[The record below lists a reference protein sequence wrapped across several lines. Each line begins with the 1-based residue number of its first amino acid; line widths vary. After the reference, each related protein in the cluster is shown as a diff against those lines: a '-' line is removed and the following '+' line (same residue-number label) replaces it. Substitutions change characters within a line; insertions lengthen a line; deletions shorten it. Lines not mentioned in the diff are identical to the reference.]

1 MSSPSPLTLPWRT
14 LRLAGRFAVPLALW
28 YTVGQT
34 LRYALFYAGYRFV
47 HNPVVPIIV
56 LGLIVV
62 VTVATTVAMVH
73 CVKDG
78 LPTIKKRDLDESLA
92 SWTADEDEGIAR
104 AVGRAVFP
112 FMIFYLAWG
121 WFGKDAQAFAQSAA
135 DRGYAQGG
143 LGSQLDAMKMLLLLQ
158 HHLYIAIAATVVFF
172 VLKDVSERFL
182 SPRLAGF
189 GGLLVAFC
197 EVNWT
202 LFGIFTVDQ
211 VRGDVV
217 GWITGRQAWGW
228 LGSALG
234 QVFAVWPYFKDGVLA
249 SLIWLVIAGLILG
262 VDAEDE
268 EKILGEHRVMRGV
281 ARASGIYQPH
291 TPREVLTRELREKW
305 LPAVYGFRLVFRAGG
320 LSFAVFCVL
329 YAALDPLGDLA
340 KRGVY
345 RLLGPHPVPWWNI
358 RLDSIDLG
366 VGLVQ
371 EVLRVCL
378 LAAAFE
384 LVVARVSARTAPS
397 RPAPAAAPG
406 LLAAPA
412 RPPRRPAAE
421 PPR

>member
-1 MSSPSPLTLPWRT
+1 MSYSPLTLPWRMI
-14 LRLAGRFAVPLALW
+14 RLIGRFAVPLALW

-34 LRYALFYAGYRFV
+34 LRYALFYVGYRFV
-47 HNPVVPIIV
+47 HNAVVPIIV
-56 LGLIVV
+56 LGLVVV

-92 SWTADEDEGIAR
+92 SWAADEDEGIAR

-135 DRGYAQGG
+135 GRGYAQNG
-143 LGSQLDAMKMLLLLQ
+143 LGSQLDGMKMLLLLQ
-158 HHLYIAIAATVVFF
+158 DHLYIAIAATVLFF
-172 VLKDVSERFL
+172 ILKDLSERFL
-182 SPRLAGF
+182 FPRLPSV
-189 GGLLVAFC
+189 GGLLIAFC

-202 LFGIFTVDQ
+202 LFGLFTVEQ
-211 VRGDVV
+211 LRGGAV
-217 GWITGRQAWGW
+217 GWITDRQAWGW
-228 LGSALG
+228 LGSVLG
-234 QVFAVWPYFKDGVLA
+234 DVFALWPYFKDGVLA

-268 EKILGEHRVMRGV
+268 EKILGAHRVMRGM

-305 LPAVYGFRLVFRAGG
+305 LPAIYGFRLVFRAGG

-329 YAALDPLGDLA
+329 YTALDPLGDLA

-345 RLLGPHPVPWWNI
+345 RLLGPHPVPWWNV
-358 RLDSIDLG
+358 RLTPIDLG
-366 VGLVQ
+366 VGLAQ
-371 EVLRVCL
+371 EMVRVCL

-384 LVVARVSARTAPS
+384 LVVARVNARTAPS
-397 RPAPAAAPG
+397 HPARAAAPG
-406 LLAAPA
+406 SPAAPV
-412 RPPRRPAAE
+412 RPPWPPAAE